1 MTPEAAQDLQA
12 YFGMGIFDDDSEDE
26 EADQNF
32 DMEEVRK
39 KIRKEIRNVL
49 SEKLGTEI
57 DPGRATAASPGGPGT
72 DWFYIARLVSDM
84 ARSRREVEDIG
95 KREAAGETV
104 HEFSVQGTKF
114 QIKKSR

>member
-12 YFGMGIFDDDSEDE
+12 YFGMNLFGDDSEDKE
-26 EADQNF
+26 DEDQNM
-32 DMEEVRK
+32 DEVRK
-39 KIRKEIRNVL
+39 AIRKEIRNVL
-49 SEKLGTEI
+49 SEYGTEA

-72 DWFYIARLVSDM
+72 DWFYIARLISDV
-84 ARSRREVEDIG
+84 ARSRREIEDIG
-95 KREAAGETV
+95 KREVGGETV

>member
-12 YFGMGIFDDDSEDE
+12 YFGMGIFDDDSEDGE
-26 EADQNF
+26 DEKQNF
-32 DMEEVRK
+32 DMGEVRK
-39 KIRKEIRNVL
+39 AIRKEIRTVL
-49 SEKLGTEI
+49 SEYGTEA

-72 DWFYIARLVSDM
+72 DWFYIARLISDV
-84 ARSRREVEDIG
+84 ARSRREVEDLG
-95 KREAAGETV
+95 KREAGGQTV